1 MIKDDLVVVGAG
13 VVGVTTALLLQ
24 EKFPN
29 KQVIS
34 SIKTKSALKTRAK
47 ATLLSI

>member
-34 SIKTKSALKTRAK
+34 SIKIISALKTRAK
-47 ATLLSI
+47 STMVSF

>member
-34 SIKTKSALKTRAK
+34 SKYKNH
-47 ATLLSI
+47 